1 MPAFLLLCPLSHID
15 CNHTSE
21 RFKNFRRVLRS
32 DGSCA
37 IIEAIEVEILS
48 APETTYNFE
57 AADFHTQYVSDS
69 KVLVHNA

>member
-1 MPAFLLLCPLSHID
+1 M
-15 CNHTSE
+15 
-21 RFKNFRRVLRS
+21 RS